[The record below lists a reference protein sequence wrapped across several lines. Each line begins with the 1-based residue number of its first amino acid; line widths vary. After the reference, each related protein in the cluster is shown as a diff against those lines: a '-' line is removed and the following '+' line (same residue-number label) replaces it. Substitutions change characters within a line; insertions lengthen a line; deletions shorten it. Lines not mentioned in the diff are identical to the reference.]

1 MQDQVSENFSEVAM
15 KLLHIIK
22 EFTETGNV
30 DTIIQDQE
38 APENEIT
45 VVRLKEDKDYARLV
59 DLIFDSDQVYTW

>member
-1 MQDQVSENFSEVAM
+1 FSEVAM

-59 DLIFDSDQVYTW
+59 DLIFASDQVYTW

>member
-1 MQDQVSENFSEVAM
+1 M

-59 DLIFDSDQVYTW
+59 DFIFASDQVYTW

>member
-1 MQDQVSENFSEVAM
+1 M

>member
-1 MQDQVSENFSEVAM
+1 M

-59 DLIFDSDQVYTW
+59 DLIFASDQVYTW

>member
-1 MQDQVSENFSEVAM
+1 M

-59 DLIFDSDQVYTW
+59 DLIFASDQVYPW